1 MGHRELNGGQLYEDQ
16 ATGGGHSA
24 CILLFFVY
32 HFHSLSGDLIPET
45 SLKINSIN
53 LRVLK

>member
-1 MGHRELNGGQLYEDQ
+1 MEVNYARIRLLGG
-16 ATGGGHSA
+16 GGGHSV